1 MAKYGEFISGLVE
14 EKNVVDLTPAL
25 SKGEEEKNIKMT
37 RKKQIL
43 LTVVV
48 LAINYSLDRITKILA
63 QNYLQGKTVIS
74 YLYNTVVLEYAEN
87 HGAFLSIGSD
97 WPVALK
103 YAVLLIIPILACLYG
118 LYYAAFKLKERNQ
131 LIAIVCIIGG
141 GLGNLIDRLFND
153 FRVVDFLNF
162 GIGSLR
168 TGILNVADMSV
179 TFAVIYLLIMQF
191 KPEKKLTD

>member
-1 MAKYGEFISGLVE
+1 
-14 EKNVVDLTPAL
+14 
-25 SKGEEEKNIKMT
+25 MT

-74 YLYNTVVLEYAEN
+74 YFYNTVVLEYAEN

-153 FRVVDFLNF
+153 FIVVDFLNF
-162 GIGSLR
+162 GIGPVR